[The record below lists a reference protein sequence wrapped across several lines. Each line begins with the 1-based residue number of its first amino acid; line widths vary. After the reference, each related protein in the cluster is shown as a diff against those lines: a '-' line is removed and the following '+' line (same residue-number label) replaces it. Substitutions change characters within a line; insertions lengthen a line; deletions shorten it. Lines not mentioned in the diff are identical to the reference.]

1 MAWRTIGS
9 NRYYQKTY
17 RDVDGRSRTRYF
29 GCGPLAEAVARLD
42 ARRREHRAEISAE
55 RERLA
60 ATERRIVEYCEG
72 IDELSAAW
80 MRLKGWH
87 RHHGQWRPNGKI
99 TRRNMITSKGLDRLV
114 EAEKVRREF
123 EVGNVVELIQRYGGD
138 MATRTVE
145 VIIASITDDAREQ
158 EALRRQAAR
167 IRDRHA
173 GPNPTD
179 IELALAER
187 IAVAY
192 MDVYYSDQ
200 LAYGDDDEF
209 DVIDGGI
216 TIREAEYHERRRER
230 ADRRYMAA
238 IDALDRVKRLN
249 APVVR
254 PTAER
259 FGLVV

>member
-1 MAWRTIGS
+1 
-9 NRYYQKTY
+9 
-17 RDVDGRSRTRYF
+17 
-29 GCGPLAEAVARLD
+29 
-42 ARRREHRAEISAE
+42 
-55 RERLA
+55 
-60 ATERRIVEYCEG
+60 
-72 IDELSAAW
+72 
-80 MRLKGWH
+80 
-87 RHHGQWRPNGKI
+87 
-99 TRRNMITSKGLDRLV
+99 MITPKGLDRLV

-145 VIIASITDDAREQ
+145 VIIASISDDARER

-200 LAYGDDDEF
+200 LAYRDDEEF
-209 DVIDGGI
+209 DEIDGGM
-216 TIREAEYHERRRER
+216 TIREAEYHERRRQR

-249 APVVR
+249 ASVVR
-254 PTAER
+254 PTAGR